1 MTKRSLSI
9 LLATLLIS
17 LVGCELNKSSS
28 NKNSSFLS
36 SSSNNVSSN
45 STTSSSFDV
54 SSSSADV
61 ISSSSVMSSSS
72 SIVSSSSS
80 VMSSSSS
87 IVSSSSS
94 SSSSEEYYDLSSK
107 VFNSSNYTSI
117 GGYDTG
123 NYDTTSV
130 SGVSFTHYRAV
141 EPSGSDMMTLLPYVS
156 NENDN
161 SLAGM
166 IYNTTAIKGIKK
178 FIIKYRTQ
186 NGSGSKPILRYGNDI
201 SVENSVELDLSTS
214 NNTMTINVKNANY
227 FKVETNGYKLYLVS
241 IEVQYTGEG
250 TPETYTYLK
259 SGEGDYR
266 INPVTFSGSKVSGQS
281 SVNVPISV
289 TKNGDSYIVDEY
301 KTYTYYTYSA
311 VSSSTS
317 LASKAA
323 YTTPEDVAAYFVAF
337 GEAPANFVA
346 KKQYSN
352 AKSIFGS
359 NARCVSN
366 YKRTDGYAR
375 FIPWA
380 KAPGQ
385 TYPIY
390 YECDIDLDG
399 TYSNN
404 NRGVGRVVVWLH
416 GFDYEGYSN
425 APVAVFTDD
434 HYATFQEYLNTGRYG
449 TRFNAELSP
458 TNYVWGTPAILTV

>member
-1 MTKRSLSI
+1 MKKRSLSI

-17 LVGCELNKSSS
+17 LAGCELNNSSS
-28 NKNSSFLS
+28 NKNSSFSS

-45 STTSSSFDV
+45 STTSSSSDV
-54 SSSSADV
+54 SSSSADDV

-80 VMSSSSS
+80 
-87 IVSSSSS
+87 IVSSSS

-107 VFNSSNYTSI
+107 IFNSSNYTSI
-117 GGYDTG
+117 GDYNTG
-123 NYDTTSV
+123 NYDTTSAN
-130 SGVSFTHYRAV
+130 GVSFTHYRAV
-141 EPSGSDMMTLLPYVS
+141 EPSGNDMMVLLPYVS
-156 NENDN
+156 NENDT
-161 SLAGM
+161 SMAGM
-166 IYNTTAIKGIKK
+166 VYNTTAIKGIKK

-201 SVENSVELDLSTS
+201 SVENSIELDLSTS
-214 NNTMTINVKNANY
+214 NTTMTINVKNANY

-281 SVNVPISV
+281 SVNVPVSV
-289 TKNGDSYIVDEY
+289 TRNGDSYIVDEY
-301 KTYTYYTYSA
+301 KTYTYYAYSA
-311 VSSSTS
+311 VSSNTS

-375 FIPWA
+375 FVPWA

-399 TYSNN
+399 TYTNN
-404 NRGVGRVVVWLH
+404 KRGVGRVVVWLH
-416 GFDYEGYSN
+416 GFNYEGYSN

>member
-1 MTKRSLSI
+1 MKKRSLSI

-17 LVGCELNKSSS
+17 LAGCELNNSSS
-28 NKNSSFLS
+28 NKNSSFS
-36 SSSNNVSSN
+36 SSSNNQVVTSSSSTKIESSSN
-45 STTSSSFDV
+45 SSSVIDNSSSTTSSNVVD
-54 SSSSADV
+54 
-61 ISSSSVMSSSS
+61 SSSS
-72 SIVSSSSS
+72 SIVSSVSSS
-80 VMSSSSS
+80 TA
-87 IVSSSSS
+87 SSSSS

-117 GGYDTG
+117 GNYSTG
-123 NYDTTSV
+123 NYDTTSA
-130 SGVSFTHYRAV
+130 SSVSFTHYRAV
-141 EPSGSDMMTLLPYVS
+141 ESSGNDMMVLLPYVS
-156 NENDN
+156 NENDT
-161 SLAGM
+161 SMAGM
-166 IYNTTAIKGIKK
+166 VYNTTAIKGIKK

-241 IEVQYTGEG
+241 IEVQYTGLG

-281 SVNVPISV
+281 SVNVPVSV
-289 TKNGDSYIVDEY
+289 TRNGDSYIVDEY

-311 VSSSTS
+311 VSSNTS

-375 FIPWA
+375 FVPWA

-399 TYSNN
+399 TYTNN
-404 NRGVGRVVVWLH
+404 KRGVGRVVVWLH
-416 GFDYEGYSN
+416 GFNYEGYSN

>member
-1 MTKRSLSI
+1 MKKRSLSI

-17 LVGCELNKSSS
+17 LAGCELNNSSS

-45 STTSSSFDV
+45 STTSSSSDV
-54 SSSSADV
+54 SSSRADDV
-61 ISSSSVMSSSS
+61 ISSSSDMSSSTSIVSSSS

-80 VMSSSSS
+80 TPV
-87 IVSSSSS
+87 VSSSSS

-117 GGYDTG
+117 GTYDTG

-130 SGVSFTHYRAV
+130 NGVSFTHYRAV
-141 EPSGSDMMTLLPYVS
+141 EPSGNDMMTLLPYVS

-166 IYNTTAIKGIKK
+166 VYNTTAIKGIKK

-201 SVENSVELDLSTS
+201 SVENSIELDLSTS

-281 SVNVPISV
+281 SVNVPVSV
-289 TKNGDSYIVDEY
+289 TRNGDSYIVDEY
-301 KTYTYYTYSA
+301 KTYTYYAYSA
-311 VSSSTS
+311 VSSNTS

-375 FIPWA
+375 FVPWA
-380 KAPGQ
+380 
-385 TYPIY
+385 
-390 YECDIDLDG
+390 
-399 TYSNN
+399 
-404 NRGVGRVVVWLH
+404 
-416 GFDYEGYSN
+416 
-425 APVAVFTDD
+425 
-434 HYATFQEYLNTGRYG
+434 
-449 TRFNAELSP
+449 
-458 TNYVWGTPAILTV
+458 